1 MHPTDSISTNQGDL
15 VNHNAKLFRHPRLAT
30 LMFVLSGMLIA
41 LGCAV
46 ASAQGDTSGG
56 LNKED
61 ALAIAT
67 DAYIYGYPLVTMEMT
82 RRVLTNTVAPESKSA
97 PMGQFARM
105 RAYPTASDHEVTA
118 PNADT
123 LYTMAWLDVSK
134 EPYILGIPDAHGR
147 YYLVPM
153 LDGWTTV
160 FEDPG
165 KRTTG
170 TGPQQYAITGPGWKG
185 DLPAGVK
192 QYKSPTAIVWILG
205 RIYCKGTPQD
215 YKAVHEMQDKMS
227 LVPLSSYGKSYT
239 PPPGQVDRG
248 VDMKTAVRDQV
259 NAMGAA
265 AYFKLLAALMK
276 DNPPA
281 EGDAP
286 MLARMAKIGL
296 VAGQDFD
303 SGKLDP
309 AVAQALAD
317 APGAAQTRIAAY
329 MVHTGRIVNGWVI
342 PLKTGIYGTDYLDR
356 AAITW
361 YGLGANRPQD
371 AIYPTSQADADGKPY
386 DGANR
391 YVMHFDK
398 GQTPPVDGFWSLTMY
413 DAQYF
418 FYPNHLNRYTLSAR
432 NALKHN
438 ADGSV
443 DLYVQH
449 ESPGK
454 MKESNW
460 LPAPA
465 ARFVLMLRLYW
476 PKENPPSIIDG
487 TWNPPPVKPA
497 Q

>member
-1 MHPTDSISTNQGDL
+1 M
-15 VNHNAKLFRHPRLAT
+15 
-30 LMFVLSGMLIA
+30 
-41 LGCAV
+41 
-46 ASAQGDTSGG
+46 
-56 LNKED
+56 
-61 ALAIAT
+61 
-67 DAYIYGYPLVTMEMT
+67 
-82 RRVLTNTVAPESKSA
+82 
-97 PMGQFARM
+97 
-105 RAYPTASDHEVTA
+105 
-118 PNADT
+118 
-123 LYTMAWLDVSK
+123 
-134 EPYILGIPDAHGR
+134 
-147 YYLVPM
+147 
-153 LDGWTTV
+153 
-160 FEDPG
+160 
-165 KRTTG
+165 
-170 TGPQQYAITGPGWKG
+170 
-185 DLPAGVK
+185 
-192 QYKSPTAIVWILG
+192 WILG

-215 YKAVHEMQDKMS
+215 YKAVHEMQDKLS

-248 VDMKTAVRDQV
+248 IDMKTAVRDQV

-286 MLARMAKIGL
+286 MLARDGEDRPRCGPGL
-296 VAGQDFD
+296 RFRQARPGRG
-303 SGKLDP
+303 SGFGRRSRGR
-309 AVAQALAD
+309 AEQIV
-317 APGAAQTRIAAY
+317 AY
-329 MVHTGRIVNGWVI
+329 MFHTGRIVNGWVI

-465 ARFVLMLRLYW
+465 GRFVLMLRLYW